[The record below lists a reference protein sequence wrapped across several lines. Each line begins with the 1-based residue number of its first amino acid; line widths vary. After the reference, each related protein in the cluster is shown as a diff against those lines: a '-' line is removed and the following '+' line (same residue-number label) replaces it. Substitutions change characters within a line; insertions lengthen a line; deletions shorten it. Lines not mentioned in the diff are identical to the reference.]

1 LCAGDFNEVLAASE
15 QFGGLIRPERQMD
28 GFRTTVSDCGFVD
41 LGFIGLPYTWDNR
54 QQGDRNVKVRLD
66 RGLANASFLDLFRE
80 VKVWHI
86 QTTESDH
93 CCLILEC
100 LPHVSCNRRKKKN
113 FRYENMWCRDP
124 SYMAL
129 IRDTWDGADGAA
141 DLNGVQN
148 RLGKIQGS
156 LQDWEHN
163 VFGSVRKTLA
173 NLRKDLEHERG
184 RSLDSGPSRK
194 ERQLMARIS
203 EILSRE
209 EIMEKQRPRID
220 WLKDGDRNTA
230 LFQAKA
236 RERAK
241 RNKISV
247 LKRDDG
253 SLATSQDELE
263 SVATEFYKNL
273 FTAQN
278 ELSPETIFEHVPRKV
293 TAEMNERLT
302 RPFSADEVER
312 ALYMMK
318 GSKAPG
324 PDGFTAGFYQLH
336 WDVLGADITY
346 AVLDFLNG
354 GALPDEM
361 NQTTLVLIPKTRNP
375 QEMKEYRPISLCNVI
390 YKLCSKVLANRL
402 REFLDDII
410 AEEQSA
416 FVPGRL
422 ITDNVLI
429 AYECIH
435 YLKRKKGKS
444 GACAIKLDMA
454 KAYDRVEWLYLRG
467 IMLQLGLH
475 ESFVNLIMRCVTSV
489 SFCVRVN
496 GALSDR
502 FRPTRGIR

>member
-1 LCAGDFNEVLAASE
+1 MKILSLNCRGLGQPEAVREVRSLCQLHCPAVVFLSETHYFDNRVDGLVRSLGMEGGLGVGSLSRGGGLALFWSREVVVNLESYDKLHIDVTVRQATNTSMAWRFTGFYGESRKELRHRNWECLQFLKNQSSLPWLCAGDFNEVLAASE

-28 GFRTTVSDCGFVD
+28 GFRTAVSDCGFVD

-184 RSLDSGPSRK
+184 RSLDSRPSRK
-194 ERQLMARIS
+194 EHQLMARIS
-203 EILSRE
+203 EMLSRE
-209 EIMEKQRPRID
+209 EIMEKQRSRID
-220 WLKDGDRNTA
+220 WVKDGDRNTA

-263 SVATEFYKNL
+263 SVAIEFYKNL

-278 ELSPETIFEHVPRKV
+278 ELRVR
-293 TAEMNERLT
+293 RL
-302 RPFSADEVER
+302 FS
-312 ALYMMK
+312 
-318 GSKAPG
+318 S
-324 PDGFTAGFYQLH
+324 TCQ
-336 WDVLGADITY
+336 
-346 AVLDFLNG
+346 
-354 GALPDEM
+354 
-361 NQTTLVLIPKTRNP
+361 
-375 QEMKEYRPISLCNVI
+375 
-390 YKLCSKVLANRL
+390 
-402 REFLDDII
+402 
-410 AEEQSA
+410 
-416 FVPGRL
+416 
-422 ITDNVLI
+422 
-429 AYECIH
+429 
-435 YLKRKKGKS
+435 GK
-444 GACAIKLDMA
+444 
-454 KAYDRVEWLYLRG
+454 
-467 IMLQLGLH
+467 
-475 ESFVNLIMRCVTSV
+475 
-489 SFCVRVN
+489 
-496 GALSDR
+496 
-502 FRPTRGIR
+502 